1 MQITQRSEY
10 EKLVLQEIKDLPE
23 SEIQKIIKMIQ
34 FLKKEVLQH
43 DKPEDEDY
51 LEFWDSFGSW
61 KDERTAEEIIKDI
74 YETRRSSSRDISL

>member
-23 SEIQKIIKMIQ
+23 SEIKKNIKMIQ

-43 DKPEDEDY
+43 DMPEDEDY
-51 LEFWDSFGSW
+51 QEFWDSFGSW
-61 KDERTAEEIIKDI
+61 QDERTAEEIIKDI

>member
-43 DKPEDEDY
+43 DKPKDEDY
-51 LEFWDSFGSW
+51 QEFWDSFGSW
-61 KDERTAEEIIKDI
+61 QDERTAEEIIKDI